1 MRMVAFLMFLL
12 TFSWLDNSVIA
23 DNSSLPLIRS
33 GETHLDKW
41 QVSEASDIADR
52 ALELAKSSYDRGLAS
67 SLKSRVEF
75 YKGNYIESVK
85 YGKEAKTLLLN
96 EKEISDFL
104 DYISR
109 VADPGKRF
117 KEVKTAHFI
126 IRYIHPKDSIL
137 AIYAEKALEKA
148 YYEIGKDLGIY
159 PSEPVIVEIYP
170 DLESFATSS
179 TLSEKEIAT
188 TGVVGVCKFN
198 RIMIISPR
206 LLPQG
211 YSWLD
216 SLAHEYTHYLVFRK
230 SENKAPVWL
239 HEGIAKFQEKRWK
252 EKNRA
257 FINPFYE
264 TLIAKALKENKLVPI
279 EKMHPSFG
287 KLSSAY
293 EAQLAFAQVG
303 TIVDFLVNKWG
314 DNSLLDLLENLRIKD
329 NYEVAI
335 RNVTGMKFTEFY
347 NSWTRNLKAR
357 NLKER
362 IPGLR
367 VNELRFDKNGEK
379 NQKDSKDLRDL
390 DDIRAREY
398 TKIGDMLKSRGRLK
412 AAVYEYDKASR
423 FDPMSPIILNR
434 LALTE
439 STLGEYRKAEDS
451 LSKSLEFYPDFVD
464 TYVNLGRIYLQ
475 NGNLKKAE
483 DAYNIAISINPFDPE
498 IHLALSTLY
507 ERIGLRDLAKSEKNV
522 LDLLLNDLNTND
534 QQ

>member
-1 MRMVAFLMFLL
+1 MFIL
-12 TFSWLDNSVIA
+12 TFSSLNNAVIA
-23 DNSSLPLIRS
+23 DNSLTSLIRS
-33 GETHLDKW
+33 GESHLVKW
-41 QVSEASDIADR
+41 QVSEASQLADR
-52 ALELAKSSYDRGLAS
+52 ALELAKSTYDKGLAYY
-67 SLKSRVEF
+67 LKSKVEF
-75 YKGNYIESVK
+75 YEGNYIEAVK
-85 YGKEAKTLLLN
+85 YGKEANTLLPN
-96 EKEISDFL
+96 DKEIGDFV

-109 VADPGKRF
+109 VAITGNRF
-117 KEVKTAHFI
+117 KEVKTAHFM
-126 IRYIHPKDSIL
+126 IRYLNPKDSIL
-137 AIYAEKALEKA
+137 PVYAEKALEKT
-148 YYEIGKDLGIY
+148 YYEIGKDLGTY
-159 PSEPVIVEIYP
+159 PSDPVIVEIYP
-170 DLESFATSS
+170 DPESFAISS

-211 YSWLD
+211 YLWLD
-216 SLAHEYTHYLVFRK
+216 SLAHEYTHYLVFLK

-252 EKNRA
+252 EKNRR

-264 TLIAKALKENKLVPI
+264 TLIARALKENRLVPI

-303 TIVDFLVNKWG
+303 TMVDFLVNKWG
-314 DNSLLDLLENLRIKD
+314 DNSLLDLLEYLRIKD

-335 RNVTGMKFTEFY
+335 KNVTGMNFTEFY
-347 NSWTRNLKAR
+347 NSWTRNLKAK

-367 VNELRFDKNGEK
+367 ISELRFEKNGEK
-379 NQKDSKDLRDL
+379 NKVESDDLKDL

-398 TKIGDMLKSRGRLK
+398 TRIGDMLKSRGRLK

-423 FDPMSPIILNR
+423 FDPISPIILNR
-434 LALTE
+434 LASTE
-439 STLGEYRKAEDS
+439 SAIGEYKKAEDY
-451 LSKSLEFYPDFVD
+451 LSKSLEFYPEFVD
-464 TYVNLGRIYLQ
+464 THINLGRIYLQ

-483 DAYNIAISINPFDPE
+483 EAYDMAISINPFDPE
-498 IHLALSTLY
+498 IHMALITLH
-507 ERIGLRDLAKSEKNV
+507 EKTGLPDLVKSEKKV
-522 LDLLLNDLNTND
+522 LDVLLSEFDTD
-534 QQ
+534 EHR